1 MSEERKTKTDAAAP
15 ASAALE
21 RIDRKDAFLQALH
34 TFLTAHQGTE
44 WAVAA
49 VDIQHFKLY
58 NELYGTE
65 KGDVLLETMANCLLG
80 YSKQTGYPVGYFG
93 NDDFFLC
100 LPDEKAEQT
109 AVLAT
114 LQACMAAGRQDVT
127 FFVVMGVCPV
137 QANPG
142 ADAATLCNY
151 AQIAGVTTG
160 SGYLHRFEPTML
172 NELKEQQLL
181 LGELERAL
189 DNHEFCFFLQPKCN
203 SITRAIVGMEALV
216 RWNHPTRGIVSPG
229 EFVPLMEETGL
240 ITRLDL
246 YLWEEVC
253 QMLHGWKA
261 RNENM
266 VPISVNVSISDI
278 AALDVAQVLWE
289 LVQKYQLEPKLLL
302 VEITESMLAQN
313 LKMVENTIAAL
324 HRKGFAVLM
333 DDFGS
338 GYSSLNM
345 LRNTSVDAIKLDM
358 QFIVRDSESSKGR
371 QIVESVIEMARRLN
385 LPIIAEG
392 VETQEQVF
400 MLQSMDCLYTQG
412 YYFYKPMAVKQ
423 AEELLAQPAMENYWD
438 LRRDMTRRNYK
449 AFTGGLVSEK
459 SAITLQA
466 FQILADNAL
475 MLARL
480 DLVTGEYRI
489 VKRDERLMGVSEE
502 KTLQLESYC
511 EQLVAEKAIHP
522 EDAAQFRAQAKLELL
537 QAALFRERRSVI
549 RRFRRMVAGEY
560 VWVRIEVLPCKDC
573 SPEDPWAVV
582 VAREEFPEE

>member
-1 MSEERKTKTDAAAP
+1 MAK
-15 ASAALE
+15 LE
-21 RIDRKDAFLQALH
+21 TCGKKGLAQQGSKDALLEELEDFLRENAERRLCM
-34 TFLTAHQGTE
+34 
-44 WAVAA
+44 AA
-49 VDIQHFKLY
+49 VDVEHFKLDEAGCNWEQY
-58 NELYGTE
+58 SPSMRE
-65 KGDVLLETMANCLLG
+65 KL
-80 YSKQTGYPVGYFG
+80 KQ
-93 NDDFFLC
+93 
-100 LPDEKAEQT
+100 
-109 AVLAT
+109 
-114 LQACMAAGRQDVT
+114 R
-127 FFVVMGVCPV
+127 
-137 QANPG
+137 
-142 ADAATLCNY
+142 
-151 AQIAGVTTG
+151 
-160 SGYLHRFEPTML
+160 
-172 NELKEQQLL
+172 QQLL
-181 LGELERAL
+181 IEIERAL
-189 DNHEFCFFLQPKCN
+189 QNKEFCFYLQPKCN
-203 SITRAIVGMEALV
+203 SMTHAIVGMEALV

-253 QMLHGWKA
+253 QMLQGWKA

-289 LVQKYQLEPKLLL
+289 L
-302 VEITESMLAQN
+302 
-313 LKMVENTIAAL
+313 VENTIAAL

-438 LRRDMTRRNYK
+438 LRRDMTSRNYK

-502 KTLQLESYC
+502 ETLQLESYC

-522 EDAAQFRAQAKLELL
+522 EDAAQFRVQAKLELL

-549 RRFRRMVAGEY
+549 RRFRQMVAGEY
-560 VWVRIEVLPCKDC
+560 VWVRVEVLPCKDC

>member
-1 MSEERKTKTDAAAP
+1 MAK
-15 ASAALE
+15 LE
-21 RIDRKDAFLQALH
+21 TCGGKGLAQQGSKDALLEGLEDFLRENAERRLCM
-34 TFLTAHQGTE
+34 
-44 WAVAA
+44 AA
-49 VDIQHFKLY
+49 VDVEHFKLDEAGCNWEQY
-58 NELYGTE
+58 SPSMRE
-65 KGDVLLETMANCLLG
+65 KL
-80 YSKQTGYPVGYFG
+80 KQ
-93 NDDFFLC
+93 
-100 LPDEKAEQT
+100 
-109 AVLAT
+109 
-114 LQACMAAGRQDVT
+114 R
-127 FFVVMGVCPV
+127 
-137 QANPG
+137 
-142 ADAATLCNY
+142 
-151 AQIAGVTTG
+151 
-160 SGYLHRFEPTML
+160 
-172 NELKEQQLL
+172 QQLL
-181 LGELERAL
+181 IEIERAL
-189 DNHEFCFFLQPKCN
+189 QNKEFCFYLQPKCN
-203 SITRAIVGMEALV
+203 SMTHAIVGMEALV

-253 QMLHGWKA
+253 QMLQGWKA

-338 GYSSLNM
+338 GYSSLNV

-449 AFTGGLVSEK
+449 AFPGGLVSEK
-459 SAITLQA
+459 SAIALQA

-475 MLARL
+475 LLARL

-549 RRFRRMVAGEY
+549 RRCRQMVAGKY

>member
-1 MSEERKTKTDAAAP
+1 MAK
-15 ASAALE
+15 LE
-21 RIDRKDAFLQALH
+21 TCGEKGLAQQGSKDALLEELEDFLRENAERRLCM
-34 TFLTAHQGTE
+34 
-44 WAVAA
+44 AA
-49 VDIQHFKLY
+49 VDVEHFKLDEAGCNWEQY
-58 NELYGTE
+58 SPSMRE
-65 KGDVLLETMANCLLG
+65 KL
-80 YSKQTGYPVGYFG
+80 KQ
-93 NDDFFLC
+93 
-100 LPDEKAEQT
+100 
-109 AVLAT
+109 
-114 LQACMAAGRQDVT
+114 R
-127 FFVVMGVCPV
+127 
-137 QANPG
+137 
-142 ADAATLCNY
+142 
-151 AQIAGVTTG
+151 
-160 SGYLHRFEPTML
+160 
-172 NELKEQQLL
+172 QQLL
-181 LGELERAL
+181 IEIERAL
-189 DNHEFCFFLQPKCN
+189 QNKEFCFYLQPKCN
-203 SITRAIVGMEALV
+203 SMTHAIVGMEALV

-253 QMLHGWKA
+253 QMLQGWKA

-338 GYSSLNM
+338 GYSSLNV

-423 AEELLAQPAMENYWD
+423 AEELLAQPAMENSG
-438 LRRDMTRRNYK
+438 T
-449 AFTGGLVSEK
+449 
-459 SAITLQA
+459 
-466 FQILADNAL
+466 
-475 MLARL
+475 
-480 DLVTGEYRI
+480 
-489 VKRDERLMGVSEE
+489 
-502 KTLQLESYC
+502 C
-511 EQLVAEKAIHP
+511 
-522 EDAAQFRAQAKLELL
+522 
-537 QAALFRERRSVI
+537 
-549 RRFRRMVAGEY
+549 AGT
-560 VWVRIEVLPCKDC
+560 
-573 SPEDPWAVV
+573 
-582 VAREEFPEE
+582 